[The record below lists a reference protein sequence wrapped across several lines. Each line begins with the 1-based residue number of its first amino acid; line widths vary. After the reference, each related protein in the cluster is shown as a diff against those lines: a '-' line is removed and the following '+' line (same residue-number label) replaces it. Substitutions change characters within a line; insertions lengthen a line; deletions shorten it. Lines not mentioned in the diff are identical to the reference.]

1 MWQETCRKFYL
12 PCLLLPHRKITPVLV
27 QLNVEEMRWYFL
39 RITIP
44 YVMLVTE
51 YQKVFTLIEKHL
63 TSVLAFN
70 DMTCIWDGRPVR
82 FARASRLAHDRNT
95 SSADACIWTYVARTH
110 ALIHS
115 RTQNFGAL

>member
-1 MWQETCRKFYL
+1 M
-12 PCLLLPHRKITPVLV
+12 
-27 QLNVEEMRWYFL
+27 QLNVEEMRWHFL

-82 FARASRLAHDRNT
+82 FARASRPAHDRTRNLQMPVYGPMRHELT
-95 SSADACIWTYVARTH
+95 HLFTH
-110 ALIHS
+110 AHKISMHFEGYNW
-115 RTQNFGAL
+115 RPNKK